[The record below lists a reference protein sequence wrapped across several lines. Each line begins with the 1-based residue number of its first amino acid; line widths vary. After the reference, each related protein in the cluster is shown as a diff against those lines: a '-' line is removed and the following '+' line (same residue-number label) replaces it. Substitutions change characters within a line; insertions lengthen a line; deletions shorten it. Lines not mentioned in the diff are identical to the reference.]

1 MTFEEIEAIVRR
13 LDGQGIAT
21 ADIRA
26 GRAHLRLRF
35 ASEEASEPSPL
46 EPPLSRVASPSP
58 GRFRPVHPLEGT
70 PRFAPGEV
78 VRQGETIAFVE
89 ANGLLLPVIAAADL
103 TLGQALA
110 DDGDAVAWGMS
121 LYETR

>member
-1 MTFEEIEAIVRR
+1 MTFEEIEAVVRR
-13 LDGQGIAT
+13 LDGQGVAT
-21 ADIRA
+21 VNIRS
-26 GRAHLRLRF
+26 GEAHLRLRF
-35 ASEEASEPSPL
+35 ATAQASQPVPAEL
-46 EPPLSRVASPSP
+46 PPALVTAPSP

-70 PRFAPGEV
+70 PHFAPGAI

-89 ANGLLLPVIAAADL
+89 ANGILLPVIAAADL

-110 DDGDAVAWGMS
+110 NDGDAVGWGTP

>member
-1 MTFEEIEAIVRR
+1 MTFEEIEAVVRR

-26 GRAHLRLRF
+26 GKAYLRLRF
-35 ASEEASEPSPL
+35 APEETSEPTPP
-46 EPPLSRVASPSP
+46 EPPPSRAASPSP

-70 PRFAPGEV
+70 PRFAPGDI

-110 DDGDAVAWGMS
+110 NDGDAVGWGTP